1 MESAIYRDL
10 TPEVAAEC
18 GYFEPKEPFNQIF
31 DQPWA
36 RGLFDIYDQIIYYPG
51 SFGTFHDGHV
61 SVIKRAL
68 EKYPNSWL
76 VIAPSNSDYASQKYG
91 AWSELASNKHRYDT
105 IKRVLD
111 EHGIRATIDID
122 PMLNNRCDQ
131 NFTDQLDAFLAA
143 GHCAGIHKMVNPPV
157 ILCGK
162 DRADFQ
168 NLNNYTDKVIVEW
181 FEDTTGLSTSKLENK
196 QRMKKHLILRCV
208 NQAEFDLFSEYFKD
222 QYVSLR
228 PYFLEDEIKSAKRTA
243 KMIGAT
249 HTNCKEYASFL
260 PYVKISRHFK
270 NPLENGKV
278 DERYWVPKDSVIL
291 DSDIFSGSTQDF
303 VVSRGA
309 KLHGLINLR
318 DWHGAWELLD
328 ISDFRKKEW
337 AYPFTD
343 ISSRCSMQAFDTAF
357 HDHFNEF
364 KEKLS
369 HVHQ

>member
-10 TPEVAAEC
+10 DPEVAAEC

-31 DQPWA
+31 SQPWA
-36 RGLFDIYDQIIYYPG
+36 RAAISAYDQIIYYPG
-51 SFGTFHDGHV
+51 SFGTFHDGHI

-68 EKYPNSWL
+68 RKYPGAWL

-105 IKRVLD
+105 IKKVLD
-111 EHGIRATIDID
+111 KHGITASIDID

-143 GHCAGIHKMVNPPV
+143 GKRAGIYDMAKPPV

-196 QRMKKHLILRCV
+196 KRMKKHLILRCV
-208 NQAEFDLFSEYFKD
+208 NEEEFNLFCEYFED
-222 QYVSLR
+222 QYLTIQ
-228 PYFLEDEIKSAKRTA
+228 PYYLHDEIESAKKA
-243 KMIGAT
+243 AVMIGAT
-249 HTNCKEYASFL
+249 HTNCKEYAGFL
-260 PYVKISRHFK
+260 PYIKISRHFK
-270 NPLENGKV
+270 NPLENGTV
-278 DERYWVPKDSVIL
+278 NNWFLPNDAVLL
-291 DSDIFSGSTQDF
+291 DSDIFTGTTQAW
-303 VVSRGA
+303 VESMGG
-309 KLHGLINLR
+309 KLHGLINLK
-318 DWHGAWELLD
+318 DWHGVWELLD